1 MLYTKSTK
9 TLHKMIKLLYI
20 IPIAALTI
28 AFIGKKDETKI
39 ACVGDSI
46 TEGAWIANEAADGYP
61 SVLEKMLG
69 NHYKVLNAGRG
80 WATVSKM
87 GDVPYWSRN
96 EFHNV
101 FAFRPD
107 IIVIKLGTNDSKPRN
122 WNAETFPKDL
132 QALIDTFMSIP
143 SHPEIILCYPAK
155 SYARYSDIRDSVI
168 TSEIIPAIDKIA
180 KVNHLPVVDLHTALS
195 NHSELY
201 ADSIHP
207 REGGARIIA
216 TEIAKEI
223 LKQNN

>member
-1 MLYTKSTK
+1 MDHLKIY
-9 TLHKMIKLLYI
+9 KMKKLLYI
-20 IPIAALTI
+20 IPIVALVL
-28 AFIGKKDETKI
+28 AFVGKKDEVKV

-69 NHYKVLNAGRG
+69 NQYKVLNAGRG

-101 FAFRPD
+101 FAFQPD

-122 WNAETFPKDL
+122 WNSETFPKDL
-132 QALIDTFMSIP
+132 QALIDTFSTIP
-143 SHPEIILCYPAK
+143 SHPKIILCYPAK
-155 SYARYSDIRDSVI
+155 SYARHSDIRDSVI
-168 TSEIIPAIDKIA
+168 TSGIIPAIDKIA
-180 KVNHLPVVDLHTALS
+180 KANHLPVVDLHTALS
-195 NHSELY
+195 NHPELY

-223 LKQNN
+223 LRQNK